1 MDNTDYH
8 RQANDPQN
16 VDGRNM
22 LHSKVNE
29 RFGALPNFFRLS
41 PETPEITEKLWGFA
55 QADYLDNPPPSVFKE
70 RLFVRLSRF
79 CPVRYCIARHT
90 GFLIGLGR
98 PAGDKDA
105 RAQSP
110 EDAIKLLRRPLS
122 RGPELELCLSLCSKR
137 PSPLV
142 EMPAADTEMEV
153 ALFSLASH
161 VFLQTA
167 DAPKCLDALQRLL
180 GAVRLQYLLLF
191 LAFVRAAHYWTK
203 VHPEVELE
211 DDIQQLLATHEALA
225 SCILEDPEARTDKV
239 TRSILDEVP
248 MLRLKADKAVGLL
261 AAIVDSSD
269 DAIVSKTLEG
279 IITSWNAGAERLFGY
294 TAKEAVGQHISL
306 IIPPDRRD
314 EETRILAR
322 LRLGERIDHFDA
334 VRVRKDGTKLEI
346 SLTISPVRDATGKI
360 IGASKIARDITGR
373 KRIERELHESEQRFR
388 TLADALDTQV
398 QFRTQELQRRNAEI
412 MQQSD
417 QLRDLSG
424 RLMSAQDEERRRI
437 ARDLHDSAGQNLAA
451 LAMTVAR
458 IEDEAKRDPAR
469 LRETVKEV
477 RGLIEGLTR
486 EIRTTSYLLHPPV
499 LDAMGLACALGWYLE
514 GLQQRS
520 GLSIE
525 LDIPTDFGR
534 LAPEVEL
541 AIFRLV
547 QECLT
552 NLHRHSGSKTA
563 VIRIIRGRDKIYA
576 EVQDQGKGM
585 SPERFAEVQS
595 QGAGVGVGIRGMRE
609 RVRQAHGELTVDSN
623 ALGTTITA
631 TFPVKTRAANE
642 PIPISGH
649 SVA

>member
-1 MDNTDYH
+1 MKSNNSQSESSAAQELQ
-8 RQANDPQN
+8 RR
-16 VDGRNM
+16 V
-22 LHSKVNE
+22 SE
-29 RFGALPNFFRLS
+29 RFGVLPNFFRLS

-55 QADYLDNPPPSVFKE
+55 QAAYLDNALPSVFKE
-70 RLFVRLSRF
+70 RLFVQLSRF
-79 CPVRYCIARHT
+79 CAVRYCIARHT

-105 RAQSP
+105 QAASVT
-110 EDAIKLLRRPLS
+110 EVVKLLRRPLP
-122 RGPELELCLSLCSKR
+122 RGPELRSRLWYCSQC
-137 PSPLV
+137 PAPLV
-142 EMPAADTEMEV
+142 DMPAADTQLEDGI
-153 ALFSLASH
+153 FSLASH
-161 VFLQTA
+161 AFLQTA
-167 DAPKCLDALQRLL
+167 DAPECLDALERLL
-180 GAVRLQYLLLF
+180 GTVRLQYLLLF
-191 LAFVRAAHYWTK
+191 LAFVRAAHYWTR
-203 VHPEVELE
+203 VHPEIQLE
-211 DDIQQLLATHEALA
+211 DDIKQLLATHEALA
-225 SCILEDPEARTDKV
+225 GCILDDSEAGTDKV
-239 TRSILDEVP
+239 TRSILEELP
-248 MLRLKADKAVGLL
+248 TLRLQADKAIGLL
-261 AAIVDSSD
+261 ASIVDSSD
-269 DAIVSKTLEG
+269 DAIVSKTLQG
-279 IITSWNAGAERLFGY
+279 VITSWNSGAERLFGY
-294 TAKEAVGQHISL
+294 SAKEAVGQPITM
-306 IIPPDRRD
+306 IIPLDRRD
-314 EETRILAR
+314 EETKILGR
-322 LRLGERIDHFDA
+322 LRQGERIDHFDT
-334 VRVRKDGTKLEI
+334 VRVRKDGTRLEI
-346 SLTISPVRDATGKI
+346 SLTISPVRDAAGKI

-477 RGLIEGLTR
+477 RDLIEGLTR
-486 EIRTTSYLLHPPV
+486 EIRTTSYLLHPPM
-499 LDAMGLACALGWYLE
+499 LDEMGLASALGWYLE

-552 NLHRHSGSKTA
+552 NIHRHSGSKTA
-563 VIRIIRGRDKIYA
+563 VIRIIRGPDKIYA

-631 TFPVKTRAANE
+631 TFPATKPAAKE
-642 PIPISGH
+642 QDTISRH
-649 SVA
+649 SAA